1 MRKESLA
8 HDAAVNC
15 GLRRQSEGDL
25 QFFQAFR
32 IIILT
37 GIGPLG
43 VLRKPSE
50 GLAMRKPSAVSGERR
65 SSGILSNHPAHQEV
79 REVSAKNVKYLQ

>member
-15 GLRRQSEGDL
+15 GLRRPSEGNNSL
-25 QFFQAFR
+25 KHSGLFL
-32 IIILT
+32 LT

-50 GLAMRKPSAVSGERR
+50 GLAIRKPSAVSGERR

-79 REVSAKNVKYLQ
+79 QESSAKCKIFL

>member
-1 MRKESLA
+1 MVFEGRLKVTYHSFK
-8 HDAAVNC
+8 H
-15 GLRRQSEGDL
+15 SEL
-25 QFFQAFR
+25 FL
-32 IIILT
+32 LT

-50 GLAMRKPSAVSGERR
+50 GLAIRKPSAVSGERR

-79 REVSAKNVKYLQ
+79 REISAKM